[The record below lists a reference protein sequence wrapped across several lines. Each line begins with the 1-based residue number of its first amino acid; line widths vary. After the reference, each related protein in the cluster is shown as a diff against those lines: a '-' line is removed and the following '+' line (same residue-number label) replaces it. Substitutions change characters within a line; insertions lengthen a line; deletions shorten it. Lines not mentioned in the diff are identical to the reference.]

1 MKPLM
6 TIQPS
11 SKQQQNLTPLLFVP
25 LLLVLFALPAAAHH
39 PLGMAEG
46 APITPLFGLLSGLG
60 HPLLGIDHLLFLV
73 SIAFIGLT
81 SLRRWLVPLLAVGL
95 AGSLFAQSLHLAV
108 LPGGME
114 VIVALSLVASG
125 LVSLGL
131 MPPPMLVPMM
141 FLHGVVLGSQIV
153 GSEPTPILLYFIGLF
168 ISQSLLLLGSCWLA
182 RLLQATLTAQAKAFL
197 AFAWIGIGLA
207 LAWSAASAA

>member
-1 MKPLM
+1 MTTQPL
-6 TIQPS
+6 
-11 SKQQQNLTPLLFVP
+11 SKQTHSLTLLLAVP
-25 LLLVLFALPAAAHH
+25 LLLFSFILPAAAHH
-39 PLGMAEG
+39 PLGMPEG
-46 APITPLFGLLSGLG
+46 TSLSPLFGLLSGLG

-131 MPPPMLVPMM
+131 IPPPVLVPMM
-141 FLHGVVLGSQIV
+141 FLHGLVLGSQIV
-153 GSEPTPILLYFIGLF
+153 GSEPTPILLYFIGLL

-182 RLLQATLTAQAKAFL
+182 RLLQATLTAQAKVCL
-197 AFAWIGIGLA
+197 SFAWIGMGMA
-207 LAWSAASAA
+207 LAWAAATAA